1 MTRNAIK
8 VLAAAAVGFAA
19 GLLLA
24 PKSGEETRKDIKR
37 KSLEAK
43 DYANDQATRVKG
55 AVTSGYNTVRE
66 GAMEIGDEVAGFMG
80 RAQDAGDELAED
92 AKTRGKRVAAKAE
105 STRRK
110 TEKTVRSNL
119 K

>member
-1 MTRNAIK
+1 MSRTAIK
-8 VLAAAAVGFAA
+8 VLAAAAIGFAA

-24 PKSGEETRKDIKR
+24 PKSGEETRKELKR

-43 DYANDQATRVKG
+43 DYATTQATRVKG
-55 AVTSGYNTVRE
+55 AVTSGYQTVRE
-66 GAMEIGDEVAGFMG
+66 GAMDIGDEVAGFMG
-80 RAQDAGDELAED
+80 LAEDAGDELARD
-92 AKTRGKRVAAKAE
+92 AKVRSKRVASKAE

-110 TEKTVRSNL
+110 AEKTVRSSL

>member
-1 MTRNAIK
+1 MSRTAIK

-24 PKSGEETRKDIKR
+24 PKSGEETRESIKR

-43 DYANDQATRVKG
+43 DYASGQATRVKG
-55 AVTSGYNTVRE
+55 AVTSGYQTVRE

-80 RAQDAGDELAED
+80 LAEDAGDELARD
-92 AKTRGKRVAAKAE
+92 AKSRGKRVAAKAE
-105 STRRK
+105 ATKRK
-110 TEKTVRSNL
+110 TEKTVRSSL

>member
-80 RAQDAGDELAED
+80 HAGNAGDELARD
-92 AKTRGKRVAAKAE
+92 AKTRGKRVATKAE
-105 STRRK
+105 STKRK
-110 TEKTVRSNL
+110 VEKDVKNRL

>member
-1 MTRNAIK
+1 MSRTAIK

-43 DYANDQATRVKG
+43 DYATEQAGRVKG
-55 AVTSGYNTVRE
+55 AVGSGYQTVRE

-80 RAQDAGDELAED
+80 LAEEASDELAQDAKA
-92 AKTRGKRVAAKAE
+92 RGKRVAAKAE

-110 TEKTVRSNL
+110 TEKTVRSSL

>member
-1 MTRNAIK
+1 MTQNAIK
-8 VLAAAAVGFAA
+8 ILAAAAVGFAA

-43 DYANDQATRVKG
+43 DYATDQATRVKG
-55 AVTSGYNTVRE
+55 AVTSGYNTVRD
-66 GAMEIGDEVAGFMG
+66 GAMEIGEEVAGFMG
-80 RAQDAGDELAED
+80 HAENAGDELARD

-105 STRRK
+105 ATSRK
-110 TEKTVRSNL
+110 AQTDVKNRL

>member
-1 MTRNAIK
+1 MSRTAVK

-24 PKSGEETRKDIKR
+24 PKSGEETLKDIKR
-37 KSLEAK
+37 KSREAK
-43 DYANDQATRVKG
+43 DYATEQAGRVKG
-55 AVTSGYNTVRE
+55 AVTSGYETVRE
-66 GAMEIGDEVAGFMG
+66 GAMDISDEVTGFMG
-80 RAQDAGDELAED
+80 HAEEAGDELAHD
-92 AKTRGKRVAAKAE
+92 AKTRGKRVATKAE

-110 TEKTVRSNL
+110 AEKTVRSNL

>member
-1 MTRNAIK
+1 MSRTAIK

-24 PKSGEETRKDIKR
+24 PKSGEDTRKDIKR

-43 DYANDQATRVKG
+43 DYATEQAGRVKG
-55 AVTSGYNTVRE
+55 AVTSGYRTVRE
-66 GAMEIGDEVAGFMG
+66 GAMEIGDEITGFLG
-80 RAQDAGDELAED
+80 HAEDAGDELARD
-92 AKTRGKRVAAKAE
+92 AKTRGKRVADKAE